1 MTDSHTQKADAQSQL
16 QQPATTKSVA
26 SEAEIVPEDAT
37 TTPKPEAE
45 PALEPDHD
53 DEPVLETEEV
63 MYVTSTLG
71 SDPTLAST
79 AVAPEPADTSAEPKQ
94 SRLSMAFKRISC
106 GLCFH
111 PLKNNGATDY
121 HALVVTPTEEEAPI
135 LGQEYDYHHSSDFE
149 GGSGPVV
156 ISDDF
161 KGEHYFTTEG
171 ASSSSNHHHEGSA
184 LHKES
189 KTVQY
194 GQQGVTSTVF
204 EETITVDGPAA
215 EESSQQ
221 SNSTTADQELVSER
235 SIPEAATAAASEG
248 IEKQTTPAV
257 AIPTTSAKV
266 VLDTPLA
273 SPSGTPSTTR
283 SKTFAKLKR
292 RSNTSSPAAS
302 SIPSS
307 PTSSSNNS
315 PLLERLGRF
324 AKLMR
329 SNETSSSTTTT
340 TTSTSNSSIQT
351 KVVES
356 LQVSQAPEKQV
367 TVTSFTSTPVAA
379 STADIKDTAADT
391 PVDQQETMATS
402 TSDTPTEQDVSSS
415 VPPLPR
421 HARRGSLALDT
432 QVFKSQPVAIPGQSQ
447 EGSTPL
453 SAPLSA
459 TLVQNHIW
467 THSESPTLHQQDAS
481 TSSGRSLT
489 LLTRIGR
496 ASTMDSAQTIEGNS
510 SEAGSLGSSG
520 KDGSFLKEGKD
531 SKDDKKQRRKSVL
544 KKLGKMING
553 DRKKEKAEKRLS
565 QQGSMTMQSP
575 IEAEENFGVLKT

>member
-1 MTDSHTQKADAQSQL
+1 MTDSHIQEADVQSQP
-16 QQPATTKSVA
+16 QQASTTATVSETSKS
-26 SEAEIVPEDAT
+26 EIVPEGAT
-37 TTPKPEAE
+37 ITPE
-45 PALEPDHD
+45 PALEPDHE

-63 MYVTSTLG
+63 FFVTSTLG

-79 AVAPEPADTSAEPKQ
+79 AVAPEPADTLAEPKQ
-94 SRLSMAFKRISC
+94 SRLSLAFKRISC

-135 LGQEYDYHHSSDFE
+135 LGQEYDYHHSDND
-149 GGSGPVV
+149 GGAGPVM
-156 ISDDF
+156 ITEDF
-161 KGEHYFTTEG
+161 KGEHYNNAEG
-171 ASSSSNHHHEGSA
+171 ASSSVNHHHEGST

-189 KTVQY
+189 KAIEY
-194 GQQGVTSTVF
+194 GQQEVTSAVF
-204 EETITVDGPAA
+204 EETIIVDGPTN

-221 SNSTTADQELVSER
+221 RTTEQVLER
-235 SIPEAATAAASEG
+235 TIPKEATAAASEVV
-248 IEKQTTPAV
+248 ETKATPAV
-257 AIPTTSAKV
+257 AIPAAAAKV

-292 RSNTSSPAAS
+292 RSTTSSPAAS
-302 SIPSS
+302 SVPSS

-351 KVVES
+351 KVVKS
-356 LQVSQAPEKQV
+356 LQVGQSPEKQV
-367 TVTSFTSTPVAA
+367 TVTSVTSTPVVA
-379 STADIKDTAADT
+379 STADT
-391 PVDQQETMATS
+391 PVA
-402 TSDTPTEQDVSSS
+402 TEQQVSSS

-432 QVFKSQPVAIPGQSQ
+432 QVLKSQPVAIPGQSQ
-447 EGSTPL
+447 EVSTPL
-453 SAPLSA
+453 SAALSA
-459 TLVQNHIW
+459 TLVQNHTW
-467 THSESPTLHQQDAS
+467 THSESPTLHQNDAS
-481 TSSGRSLT
+481 ASSGRSLT
-489 LLTRIGR
+489 LLTRTGR
-496 ASTMDSAQTIEGNS
+496 ASTMDSVKTIEGNS

-520 KDGSFLKEGKD
+520 KDGSFLKDGKD

-575 IEAEENFGVLKT
+575 LEADENFGF

>member
-1 MTDSHTQKADAQSQL
+1 MTDTHIQEAAAQPQL

-26 SEAEIVPEDAT
+26 SETEIVPGDAT

-45 PALEPDHD
+45 PALEPDHN

-63 MYVTSTLG
+63 IYVTSTLG

-135 LGQEYDYHHSSDFE
+135 LGQEYDYHHRSDIE

-156 ISDDF
+156 ITDDF
-161 KGEHYFTTEG
+161 KGEHYFSTEG
-171 ASSSSNHHHEGSA
+171 ASSSVGHHHEGSA

-189 KTVQY
+189 KALQH
-194 GQQGVTSTVF
+194 GQQEVTSAVF
-204 EETITVDGPAA
+204 EETIIIDGPTA
-215 EESSQQ
+215 EESSRP
-221 SNSTTADQELVSER
+221 SDSRATAQELVSER
-235 SIPEAATAAASEG
+235 SLPETATAAASEV
-248 IEKQTTPAV
+248 IEKQPTPAV
-257 AIPTTSAKV
+257 TIPTTSATV

-283 SKTFAKLKR
+283 SKAFAKLKR
-292 RSNTSSPAAS
+292 RSTTSSPAAS

-307 PTSSSNNS
+307 PTSTSNNS

-340 TTSTSNSSIQT
+340 TSTSNSSIQT

-356 LQVSQAPEKQV
+356 LQVGQAPEKQA
-367 TVTSFTSTPVAA
+367 TVTSVTSIPVAT
-379 STADIKDTAADT
+379 STADVKDTAANT
-391 PVDQQETMATS
+391 QVDQKETIATPAA
-402 TSDTPTEQDVSSS
+402 DCPTESDPLSP

-421 HARRGSLALDT
+421 HARRSSLALDT
-432 QVFKSQPVAIPGQSQ
+432 QVFKSQPVAIPGQLQ
-447 EGSTPL
+447 EVSTPM

-467 THSESPTLHQQDAS
+467 TQSESPTLHQHDAS

-489 LLTRIGR
+489 LLTRTGR
-496 ASTMDSAQTIEGNS
+496 ASTMDSAKTIEGNS

-520 KDGSFLKEGKD
+520 KDGSFLKDGKD

-575 IEAEENFGVLKT
+575 IEAEENFGF